1 MKNLFLIIILFFAIN
16 ANAQQGFVMM
26 NQNKVEFS
34 NQEKAYKIFDDY
46 LNPIWNQLVDEG
58 MIISY
63 SMMTH
68 AWGDEWNLNYM
79 IITKDHASFLK
90 AWSEGFK
97 RIRSTVPQE
106 KWDELMRYTLEH
118 KDNLYSL
125 RHHYDGKKN

>member
-1 MKNLFLIIILFFAIN
+1 MYASIAAYCVGLLTDEKVSLPTTFILD
-16 ANAQQGFVMM
+16 
-26 NQNKVEFS
+26 K
-34 NQEKAYKIFDDY
+34 KAYKIFDDY